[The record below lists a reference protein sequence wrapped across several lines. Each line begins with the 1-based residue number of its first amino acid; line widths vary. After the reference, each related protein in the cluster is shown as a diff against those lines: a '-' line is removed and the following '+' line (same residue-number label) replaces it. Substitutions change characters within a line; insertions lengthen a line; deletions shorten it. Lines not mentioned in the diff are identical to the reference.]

1 MDGKEGN
8 GELFNGYRVSI
19 TGSERVLEMHS
30 GNGRTTM

>member
-1 MDGKEGN
+1 MEKKEMGSCLM
-8 GELFNGYRVSI
+8 GRVSI